1 MPDTLKI
8 NIIFEQ
14 QQKRIEEKYIVTIV
28 PYEQLYEQQTQEL
41 YGNIIWLRILGIP
54 SRWETIPEMIVT
66 WLQMGNKAINSCLIR
81 NGW

>member
-14 QQKRIEEKYIVTIV
+14 QQKRIEEKYIVTII

-66 WLQMGNKAINSCLIR
+66 
-81 NGW
+81 